1 MSIWCAS
8 LSEYTFYYTEN
19 VVTKSMLFQ
28 LNVGH
33 KDATELVTNIVYD
46 NFQDILVPACV
57 DDIHNVSLTQ
67 QACN

>member
-1 MSIWCAS
+1 MSVWCAS

-33 KDATELVTNIVYD
+33 KDA
-46 NFQDILVPACV
+46 
-57 DDIHNVSLTQ
+57 NVS
-67 QACN
+67 